1 MPAAPRISKRATR
14 LSSNPWLIFIV
25 IGLGSFLGPLS
36 GSITNVALP
45 SIGVFFNADMQ
56 STKWVVLV
64 YLMVSTF
71 MLPIAGKWGQRY
83 GEGRLY
89 ATGLAV
95 YCFASI
101 LCALTAYSPQP
112 ELMLL
117 VAARAVQAIGSS
129 LMFAT
134 GGALVT
140 RYIAVERRGFAFGM
154 MGSIVAMALISG
166 PVIGGLICAKLQWHM
181 IFWLLVPVAAL
192 GYLASRVMLPPESA
206 PEIAAPLP
214 SRSSVAWLLVV
225 VGFTLI
231 GEAFSKG
238 LWFSYL
244 WLTGLLTLL
253 ALLGF
258 YLSERRGPS
267 LFDYSMF
274 RIPSFRMS
282 AQGAVMVNVVMFVL
296 ILLMPFYLEIY
307 LAIPLERIGL
317 LLGAAPLCSFFFGPI
332 AGHLADK
339 IGFRIPIITGL
350 AVMLAGFALL
360 VLATA
365 NESPLQIGLGLAL
378 LGAGSGIYG
387 GPNFAAMMSC
397 VAPAQ
402 RPLASSFNSLTRNL
416 GFLAGTSLGSIALGL
431 FLEAFH
437 RGYGVAARTEVLSPQ
452 AVPEPAF
459 VYAYSRVLLL
469 CVIGCLAGLIISLRF
484 PAHPEYKAPI
494 DPVPLG

>member
-1 MPAAPRISKRATR
+1 MPAPHSGSKRAHR
-14 LSSNPWLIFIV
+14 LNSNPWLIFTV

-45 SIGVFFNADMQ
+45 SIGEFFSADMQ

-89 ATGLAV
+89 ATGLAI
-95 YCFASI
+95 YFFASM
-101 LCALTAYSPQP
+101 LCAMTAYTPQP

-117 VAARAVQAIGSS
+117 VSSRAVQALGSS

-140 RYIAVERRGFAFGM
+140 RYIPIARRGFAFGM

-166 PVIGGLICAKLQWHM
+166 PVIGGLICAKLQWNM
-181 IFWLLVPVAAL
+181 IFWVLVPVAAL
-192 GYLASRVMLPPESA
+192 GYLASRIMLPAEKLPDASVT
-206 PEIAAPLP
+206 LP
-214 SRSSVAWLLVV
+214 SRSSFAWLLVV

-238 LWFSYL
+238 LWFDYL
-244 WLTGLLTLL
+244 WLTALATLV

-258 YLSERRGPS
+258 IASERVGPS

-274 RIPSFRMS
+274 RIAAFRMS

-307 LAIPLERIGL
+307 LGIPLERIGM
-317 LLGAAPLCSFFFGPI
+317 LLGAAPLCSFFFGPL
-332 AGHLADK
+332 AGHLADR

-350 AVMLAGFALL
+350 SVMLAGFGLL
-360 VLATA
+360 VYATS

-397 VAPAQ
+397 VSPAQ

-431 FLEAFH
+431 FLEAYH
-437 RGYGVAARTEVLSPQ
+437 HGYGVAARTEVLTPQ
-452 AVPEPAF
+452 AVPEAAF
-459 VYAYSRVLLL
+459 VFAYSRVLLL
-469 CVIGCLAGLIISLRF
+469 CAVGCLAGLISSLRF
-484 PAHPEYKAPI
+484 PVRPDHISPI
-494 DPVPLG
+494 DSLPLG